1 MKTIAL
7 AALLGLA
14 ACQTAPTTQQAV
26 GDALDV
32 AFYTAVSVALGA
44 IR

>member
-1 MKTIAL
+1 MRVIFLCLFLT
-7 AALLGLA
+7 G
-14 ACQTAPTTQQAV
+14 CQTAPTTGQVV
-26 GDALDV
+26 GDVLDV